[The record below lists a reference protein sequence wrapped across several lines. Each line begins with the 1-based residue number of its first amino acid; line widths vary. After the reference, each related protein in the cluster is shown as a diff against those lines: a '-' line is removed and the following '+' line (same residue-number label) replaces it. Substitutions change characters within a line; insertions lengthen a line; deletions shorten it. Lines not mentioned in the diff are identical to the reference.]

1 MIVDIL
7 ILSSI
12 FDFSTDLVTQDL
24 EKRGIRYLRL
34 NKENLN
40 EYRIT
45 VVPDEVLMKVESV
58 GNTFIVDN
66 NVHSIWYRQPIYLRN
81 TPGERLSVKD
91 QLIRSQWMGFL
102 RSLSIF
108 KDAMWMNWPESTYL
122 SETKA
127 FQLMQA
133 HKLGFSIPK
142 TKIGNNVKEFK
153 SFNDD
158 VIIKSL
164 DTVLLREGSDCLF
177 TYSTVEKPHK
187 LRDEEVYEAP
197 FTVQE
202 YIFPKTDI
210 RVTIVGNK
218 LFAVKITSEGAGI
231 KEDWRVLNKDKLK
244 YTDIDLPDEINNLCF
259 QLVKDLG
266 LNFGAID
273 LVESNGK
280 YIFIEI
286 NPTGEWGWIVTPE
299 RKIDTC
305 IADWL
310 AGDL

>member
-24 EKRGIRYLRL
+24 EKRGLRYLRL

-45 VVPDEVLMKVESV
+45 LIPDEVLMKVECV
-58 GNTFIVDN
+58 EGTFTVDA
-66 NVHSIWYRQPIYLRN
+66 NVHSVWFRQPIFLRN
-81 TPGERLSVKD
+81 TPGDTLTVKE

-108 KDAMWMNWPESTYL
+108 EDAMWMNWPESTYL

-127 FQLMQA
+127 FQLMKA
-133 HKLGFSIPK
+133 HKLGFCIPK
-142 TKIGNNVKEFK
+142 TKIGNNVQEFNR
-153 SFNDD
+153 FNND

-164 DTVLLREGSDCLF
+164 DTVLLREGDDCLF
-177 TYSTVEKPHK
+177 TYSTIEKPNK

-197 FTVQE
+197 LTVQE
-202 YIFPKTDI
+202 YISPKTDI
-210 RVTIVGNK
+210 RVTVIGNK

-231 KEDWRVLNKDKLK
+231 KEDWRVLNKDKIE
-244 YTDIDLPDEINNLCF
+244 YTDIDLPVEVNHLCF
-259 QLVKDLG
+259 RLVKELG

-273 LVESNGK
+273 FIESNGK

-299 RKIDTC
+299 RRIDTC

-310 AGDL
+310 SGDL

>member
-24 EKRGIRYLRL
+24 EKRKLRYLRL
-34 NKENLN
+34 NKENLS

-45 VVPDEVLMKVESV
+45 IVPHEIVMKIECSE
-58 GNTFIVDN
+58 GTFIVDE
-66 NVHSIWYRQPIYLRN
+66 NVHSVWFRQPIFLRN
-81 TPGERLSVKD
+81 TPGDTLTVKE

-108 KDAMWMNWPESTYL
+108 KNAMWMNWPESTYL
-122 SETKA
+122 AETKA

-133 HKLGFSIPK
+133 HKLGFCIPK
-142 TKIGNNVKEFK
+142 TKIGNNVKEFIG
-153 SFNDD
+153 FNND

-164 DTVLLREGSDCLF
+164 DTVLLREGDDCLF
-177 TYSTVEKPHK
+177 TYSTIENPSK

-197 FTVQE
+197 LTVQE
-202 YIFPKTDI
+202 YISPKTDI
-210 RVTIVGNK
+210 RVTVIGNK

-231 KEDWRVLNKDKLK
+231 KEDWRVLNKDKLE
-244 YTDIDLPDEINNLCF
+244 YTDIDLPDEIKNRCF
-259 QLVKDLG
+259 QLVKKLG

-273 LVESNGK
+273 FIESNGK

-286 NPTGEWGWIVTPE
+286 NPTGEWGWLNTPE
-299 RKIDTC
+299 RRIDTC
-305 IADWL
+305 ITDWL
-310 AGDL
+310 AGEL